1 MPLRVSSVAGQSEG
15 RGIEVG
21 MALASVEGEAVG
33 ERSFEAAV
41 ELLAASIRAGKR
53 PLTLTF
59 RRCKRE
65 PTPPPPPLA
74 SPSVVQS

>member
-59 RRCKRE
+59 HH
-65 PTPPPPPLA
+65 
-74 SPSVVQS
+74 